1 MKGKYM
7 KGRQRMFII
16 DAMSRT
22 PVYEQLIEQVETMVL
37 TGVMK
42 AGDKMPSVRSL
53 SGELSINPNTIQK
66 AYAEL
71 DRKGLI
77 ASVPGKGSFISEN
90 AMDIVG
96 NDKREQAADLKDII
110 GEMKLAGVAKQEI
123 MKIIEEVYG

>member
-1 MKGKYM
+1 M

-42 AGDKMPSVRSL
+42 SGDKMPSVRSL

-90 AMDIVG
+90 AMDIIG
-96 NDKREQAADLKDII
+96 NDKREQAADLKDLIA
-110 GEMKLAGVAKQEI
+110 EMKLAGVTKQEI

>member
-1 MKGKYM
+1 M

-42 AGDKMPSVRSL
+42 SGDKMPSVRSL

-90 AMDIVG
+90 AMDIIG
-96 NDKREQAADLKDII
+96 NDKREQAADLKDLI
-110 GEMKLAGVAKQEI
+110 GGMKLAGVTKQEI

>member
-1 MKGKYM
+1 M

-42 AGDKMPSVRSL
+42 SGDKMPSVRSL

-90 AMDIVG
+90 AMDIIG
-96 NDKREQAADLKDII
+96 NDKREQTADLKDLIA
-110 GEMKLAGVAKQEI
+110 EMKLAGVTKQEI

>member
-42 AGDKMPSVRSL
+42 SGDKMPSVRSL

-90 AMDIVG
+90 AMDIIG
-96 NDKREQAADLKDII
+96 NDKREQTADLKDLIA
-110 GEMKLAGVAKQEI
+110 EMKLAGVTKQEI

>member
-42 AGDKMPSVRSL
+42 SGDKMPSVRSL

-90 AMDIVG
+90 AMDIIG
-96 NDKREQAADLKDII
+96 NDKREQAADLKDLIA
-110 GEMKLAGVAKQEI
+110 EMKLAGVTKQEI

>member
-1 MKGKYM
+1 M

>member
-42 AGDKMPSVRSL
+42 SGDKMPSVRSL

-90 AMDIVG
+90 AIDIIG
-96 NDKREQAADLKDII
+96 NDKREQAADLKDLI
-110 GEMKLAGVAKQEI
+110 GEMKLAGVTKQEI